1 MSAAA
6 DFVDRFSVYWQA
18 PSVDGLDELLAPEV
32 ELVAPMIPV
41 TRDLTAG
48 KAAFGRL
55 LRLLPDLTGTVSRWG
70 ETEDGVLIEFT
81 LSGTAAGVRLSWD
94 AVDRFVLGD
103 DGLATVR
110 VNYFDSAKLA
120 RKVLAEPR
128 AWPSFLR
135 LRRRV

>member
-6 DFVDRFSVYWQA
+6 FVDRFAVYWQA

-41 TRDLTAG
+41 TRDLDAG

-55 LRLLPDLTGTVSRWG
+55 LRLLPDLTGTVGRWG
-70 ETEDGVLIEFT
+70 ETKDGVLIEFT
-81 LSGTAAGVRLSWD
+81 LSGTAGGERLRWE
-94 AVDRFVLGD
+94 AVDRFVLRD

-120 RKVLAEPR
+120 RKVLTSPR
-128 AWPSFLR
+128 AWPAFRR
-135 LRRRV
+135 LRHRV

>member
-1 MSAAA
+1 VSAAA
-6 DFVDRFSVYWQA
+6 DFVDRFAAYWQA

-32 ELVAPMIPV
+32 ELVAQMIPV

-55 LRLLPDLTGTVSRWG
+55 LAQLPDLTGTVSRWG
-70 ETEDGVLIEFT
+70 ETKDGVLIEFT
-81 LSGTAAGVRLSWD
+81 LSGTAGRVQLCWD
-94 AVDRFVLGD
+94 AVDRFVLRD
-103 DGLATVR
+103 DGLAAVR

-120 RKVLAEPR
+120 GKVLTSPR

-135 LRRRV
+135 PRPRV

>member
-1 MSAAA
+1 VSPAA
-6 DFVDRFSVYWQA
+6 DFVDRFAAYWQA
-18 PSVDGLDELLAPEV
+18 PSVDGLDRLLAPEV

-70 ETEDGVLIEFT
+70 ETADGVLIEFT
-81 LSGTAAGVRLSWD
+81 LSGTAGKARFSWD
-94 AVDRFVLGD
+94 AVDRFVLRD

-120 RKVLAEPR
+120 RKVLANPR
-128 AWPSFLR
+128 AWPSFL
-135 LRRRV
+135 LRPRV

>member
-6 DFVDRFSVYWQA
+6 DFVDRFTVYWQA

-48 KAAFGRL
+48 KAAFARL

-70 ETEDGVLIEFT
+70 ETKDGVLIEFT
-81 LSGTAAGVRLSWD
+81 LSGTARGVRFSWE
-94 AVDRFVLGD
+94 AVDRFVLRD
-103 DGLATVR
+103 DGLATTR

-120 RKVLAEPR
+120 RKVLANPR

-135 LRRRV
+135 LRPRV

>member
-6 DFVDRFSVYWQA
+6 DFVDRFTAYWQA
-18 PSVDGLDELLAPEV
+18 PSVDGLDGLLAPEV

-70 ETEDGVLIEFT
+70 ETKDGVLIEFT
-81 LSGTAAGVRLSWD
+81 LSGTAGGVRLCWE
-94 AVDRFVLGD
+94 AVDRFVLRD

-120 RKVLAEPR
+120 RSVLANPR

-135 LRRRV
+135 LRHGV